1 MQEGRCIP
9 VLASAKSCFP
19 PDNSHLFKDRI
30 PEDGTS
36 LSFVDPFPVNNAS
49 FSAFACQA
57 HPPSMCCIGL
67 SPKLLTRSKIETNYN
82 SSYRG
87 PGVLGGQ
94 AGSFNA
100 PQYQLHAESQKQCQ
114 DPCLTIG
121 RWLLVLIQ
129 DKDDPSRKDM
139 LKNHAA
145 GKLGKPFGSPSCWC
159 SEPLTCLP
167 AVACSA
173 IVINSRR
180 LVD

>member
-1 MQEGRCIP
+1 
-9 VLASAKSCFP
+9 
-19 PDNSHLFKDRI
+19 
-30 PEDGTS
+30 
-36 LSFVDPFPVNNAS
+36 
-49 FSAFACQA
+49 
-57 HPPSMCCIGL
+57 MCRIGL

-94 AGSFNA
+94 AGHFNA
-100 PQYQLHAESQKQCQ
+100 MQEARRASSDDVTPNGPFSNSVYQLHAESQKQCQ

-145 GKLGKPFGSPSCWC
+145 GKL
-159 SEPLTCLP
+159 
-167 AVACSA
+167 
-173 IVINSRR
+173 
-180 LVD
+180 